1 MKKIRIN
8 WKKALLVVAD
18 LGLMAYLAVAMGH
31 LNTPDQTDI
40 TCKEVGITI
49 SDQSKCGFLSAKEVK
64 NILTRNKVYPKG
76 QTLNDINPRDIENVL
91 KKSSLIYDVECH
103 KTPHGFVGINVMQRL
118 PVIRVKSVRLGDDVE
133 LVPVRKGSAVGFY
146 NRVDG
151 HLFLEEQ
158 ACLAAGPGGRLCVS

>member
-18 LGLMAYLAVAMGH
+18 LGLMAYLAIAMGH
-31 LNTPDQTDI
+31 LNTPDQADI

-49 SDQSKCGFLSAKEVK
+49 SDQSKCGFLSAQEGK

-91 KKSSLIYDVECH
+91 
-103 KTPHGFVGINVMQRL
+103 
-118 PVIRVKSVRLGDDVE
+118 
-133 LVPVRKGSAVGFY
+133 
-146 NRVDG
+146 
-151 HLFLEEQ
+151 
-158 ACLAAGPGGRLCVS
+158 